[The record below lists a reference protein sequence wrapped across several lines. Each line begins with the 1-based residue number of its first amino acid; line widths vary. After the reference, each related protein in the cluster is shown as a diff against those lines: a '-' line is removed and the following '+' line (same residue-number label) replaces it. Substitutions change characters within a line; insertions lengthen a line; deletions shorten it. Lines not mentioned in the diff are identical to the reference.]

1 MPQPI
6 ILCQYSY
13 DALDRI
19 ATRTPLARAIAG
31 ISRQS
36 GPLPGFNG
44 ELLDDITGHYLLGN
58 GYRAYNPVLMR
69 FNSPDSLSPFGE
81 GGLNAYAYCAGDP
94 VNRSDPSG
102 HGFLEDLESSLYIG
116 AAVLNGIMGLLAV
129 RAPIRAVF
137 KGVKVKPQAVVAG
150 NNLTSPVQATRRP
163 ATRAEK
169 ISAFT
174 GVSALVATAAW
185 AASFALTKTDPE
197 SPAIHPLRI
206 AAILI
211 AYPTAGLRG
220 WSIARSIMDKRVQK
234 AVPVINVNKP
244 LDDASGIRE
253 WGLVVAVNGR

>member
-1 MPQPI
+1 MPQHI
-6 ILCQYSY
+6 SLCQYSY

-19 ATRTPLARAIAG
+19 ATRMPLARAIADV
-31 ISRQS
+31 SRQS

-116 AAVLNGIMGLLAV
+116 AAVLSGIIGLLAV

-137 KGVKVKPQAVVAG
+137 KGVKVKPQAVAS
-150 NNLTSPVQATRRP
+150 NNLTSQYRRP
-163 ATRAEK
+163 EDRQLERK
-169 ISAFT
+169 KSRH
-174 GVSALVATAAW
+174 S
-185 AASFALTKTDPE
+185 PE
-197 SPAIHPLRI
+197 CLHWLPLRHG
-206 AAILI
+206 AL
-211 AYPTAGLRG
+211 P
-220 WSIARSIMDKRVQK
+220 SF
-234 AVPVINVNKP
+234 
-244 LDDASGIRE
+244 
-253 WGLVVAVNGR
+253 

>member
-1 MPQPI
+1 MLAMPQPI
-6 ILCQYSY
+6 SLCQYSY

-36 GPLPGFNG
+36 GPRPGFNG

-211 AYPTAGLRG
+211 SYPTAGLRG

-234 AVPVINVNKP
+234 AVPVLLKDP
-244 LDDASGIRE
+244 GRLSDASFIRT
-253 WGLVVAVNGR
+253 GS

>member
-6 ILCQYSY
+6 SLCQYSY

-36 GPLPGFNG
+36 GPRPGFNG
-44 ELLDDITGHYLLGN
+44 ELLDDITGHYLLDN

>member
-1 MPQPI
+1 
-6 ILCQYSY
+6 
-13 DALDRI
+13 
-19 ATRTPLARAIAG
+19 
-31 ISRQS
+31 
-36 GPLPGFNG
+36 
-44 ELLDDITGHYLLGN
+44 
-58 GYRAYNPVLMR
+58 
-69 FNSPDSLSPFGE
+69 PDSLSPFGK

-137 KGVKVKPQAVVAG
+137 KGVKVKPQAVAS

-185 AASFALTKTDPE
+185 AASFALTTTDPE

-211 AYPTAGLRG
+211 SYPTAGLRG

-234 AVPVINVNKP
+234 AVPELRSRRGLGSI
-244 LDDASGIRE
+244 IRE
-253 WGLVVAVNGR
+253 